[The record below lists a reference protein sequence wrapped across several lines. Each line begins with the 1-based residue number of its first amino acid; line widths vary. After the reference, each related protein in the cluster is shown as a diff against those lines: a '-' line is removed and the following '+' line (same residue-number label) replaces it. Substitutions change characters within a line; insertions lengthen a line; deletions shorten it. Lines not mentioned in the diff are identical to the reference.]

1 ADGWKRKGKMSNE
14 KGVFKPLK
22 GVNLEEGSKAIV
34 VVKPKGIADI
44 LEKFSRKV
52 DKDVLK
58 EFLEERR

>member
-1 ADGWKRKGKMSNE
+1 MSNE
-14 KGVFKPLK
+14 RGVFKPLK
-22 GVNLEEGSKAIV
+22 GGGNLEEGSKAIV

-52 DKDVLK
+52 DRDVLK